1 MKVKVKD
8 IVQMAQALLAITE
21 HEGTAYGED
30 KAIELAQKIIDD
42 TNNDYE
48 RGWHDAIKCAL
59 DDTHRD
65 IDGFLAKQG
74 HISKDALKRLDLAHN
89 ETAVNLEREVE
100 I

>member
-1 MKVKVKD
+1 M
-8 IVQMAQALLAITE
+8 
-21 HEGTAYGED
+21 
-30 KAIELAQKIIDD
+30 ELAQKIIDN

-59 DDTHRD
+59 DGTHRD
-65 IDGFLAKQG
+65 IDGFLAKQEY
-74 HISKDALKRLDLAHN
+74 ISEDALKRLDLAHN